1 MIVQAL
7 NKQFLHEQEIRRDL
21 YYSAPYAPFCSDNK
35 TAGFQLPRRDA
46 FKRQYVQ
53 LNPPCNYKVF
63 VIDID
68 HEDESLWNNE
78 EVPTP
83 NVIIRNKNNRKVHLL
98 FRIDDVLIKTVKN
111 DVIVKDSPIQY
122 AKAVYYGLCKK
133 LGADRAAFNNV
144 VSKNPFHPAFNTEFI
159 HSQVYKLKD
168 LAEFATPDWSVYRR
182 GEKENP
188 NPESRNL
195 SLFHKVRFVAY
206 GQVQRYRLANDM
218 EGFYR
223 AVLTECE
230 LENKFRGKGFK
241 ENVDL
246 PSSQVKAIAKS
257 IATFTWN
264 KYKGSKVN
272 RGVMSLPHD
281 MDQKEKQKKAALYVA
296 KKKKDRTINE
306 VLKALEE
313 VYLSGEKPTQER
325 VANSCIHSLSTVKRY
340 WSEVKD
346 QYEGRGDC
354 INKKVSLAVHKVSF
368 PRNSI
373 SVKPDVSYKYNLS
386 VFRLNR
392 FKAELGNIFNSS
404 DIYKLFVSN
413 YRLDTNSGRLIEFG
427 SDLNIQTLK
436 KDIRT
441 ELFRGWYEIDLTFS
455 HGQLLGTLVC
465 NSSAFLQSKIKSIT
479 DVNGKPYGCFI
490 EPIETYMHFISN
502 MSEYFNSWS
511 SRSGIDVKTIKKGLV
526 ALMNGAGEARLN
538 KIYDGKLNKLLSD
551 IAFFEVL
558 TCVRLAYENI
568 PSLSSKLRM
577 LEVEV
582 FKPYWG
588 KGLIIHDSIL
598 VQTNEIATEISKQVN
613 YLHTL
618 RKL

>member
-1 MIVQAL
+1 MQAL
-7 NKQFLHEQEIRRDL
+7 NKHFLHEQEIRRDL
-21 YYSAPYAPFCSDNK
+21 YYNSPYAPFCSDNK

-68 HEDESLWNNE
+68 HEDESIWNNE
-78 EVPTP
+78 NVPTP
-83 NVIIRNKNNRKVHLL
+83 NVIIRNKNNKKVHLL
-98 FRIDDVLIKTVKN
+98 YRIDDVLIRTVKKG
-111 DVIVKDSPIQY
+111 VIVKDSPIQY

-144 VSKNPFHPAFNTEFI
+144 VSKNPFHPAFNTDFI

-168 LAEFATPDWSVYRR
+168 LAEYATPDWSVYKR

-218 EGFYR
+218 EGFYK

-241 ENVDL
+241 VNLDL
-246 PSSQVKAIAKS
+246 PLSQVKAIAKS

-281 MDQKEKQKKAALYVA
+281 MDKKEKQKKAALYVA
-296 KKKKDRTINE
+296 NKKRERTIE
-306 VLKALEE
+306 QIIKAFEE
-313 VYLSGEKPTQER
+313 VILRGEKPTQER
-325 VANSCIHSLSTVKRY
+325 VASSGSHSLSTVKRY
-340 WSEVKD
+340 WCEVKEQHQVRCD
-346 QYEGRGDC
+346 FA
-354 INKKVSLAVHKVSF
+354 NKKDSLAVHKVSF

-373 SVKPDVSYKYNLS
+373 SCKPDVSYKYNLS

-392 FKAELGNIFNSS
+392 FKVELGDLFNTS
-404 DIYKLFVSN
+404 DIYRSFVSN
-413 YRLDTNSGRLIEFG
+413 YRFDVKSGRLIEFG

-436 KDIRT
+436 KGIRT

-455 HGQLLGTLVC
+455 HGQILGTLVC
-465 NSSAFLQSKIKSIT
+465 NSSAFLKSKIKSLT
-479 DVNGKPYGCFI
+479 DDKGIAYGCFI

-502 MSEYFNSWS
+502 MSDYFNSWS
-511 SRSGIDVKTIKKGLV
+511 FRSGIDVKTIKKGLV
-526 ALMNGAGEARLN
+526 ALMNGVGEARLN
-538 KIYDGKLNKLLSD
+538 KIFYGKLNTLLSD
-551 IAFFEVL
+551 ISFFEVL
-558 TCVRLAYENI
+558 TCVRLAYKNI

-598 VQTNEIATEISKQVN
+598 VQTNEIATEISKQVT
-613 YLHTL
+613 YEHTL